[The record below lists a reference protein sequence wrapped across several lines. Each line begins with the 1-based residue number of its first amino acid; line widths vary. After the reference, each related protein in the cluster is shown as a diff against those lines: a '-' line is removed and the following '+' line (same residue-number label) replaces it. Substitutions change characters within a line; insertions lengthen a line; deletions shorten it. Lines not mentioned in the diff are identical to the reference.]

1 VQEYVIR
8 RDFVRA
14 NQPENFIEFLGR
26 KTIVIRPIFN
36 SNSCYQLT
44 LTPEKST
51 CADMALL
58 FLPVPVPGFFG
69 PNGIKYS
76 KLQPTELLKEAQ
88 KAEIVALGYGV
99 TECNFLI
106 FIF

>member
-1 VQEYVIR
+1 
-8 RDFVRA
+8 
-14 NQPENFIEFLGR
+14 LSK

-36 SNSCYQLT
+36 SYSGYQLS

-58 FLPVPVPGFFG
+58 FLPIPVPGFFG

-76 KLQPTELLKEAQ
+76 KVQPTELLKEER
-88 KAEIVALGYGV
+88 KADIVALGYGV